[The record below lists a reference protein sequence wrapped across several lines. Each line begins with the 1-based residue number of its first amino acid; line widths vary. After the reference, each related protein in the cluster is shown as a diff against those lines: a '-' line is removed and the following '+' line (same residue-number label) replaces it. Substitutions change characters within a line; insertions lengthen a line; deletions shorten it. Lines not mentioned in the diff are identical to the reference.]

1 MISVV
6 LFFLGEDTILALRV
20 GGWLAGEEEGEGL
33 LLLLRWGALFQPRTR
48 TAIDLLCREIAY
60 PKQAR

>member
-1 MISVV
+1 M
-6 LFFLGEDTILALRV
+6 ILALRV

-33 LLLLRWGALFQPRTR
+33 LLRWSALFQPRPR

-60 PKQAR
+60 PKQA